1 MHALSSPEVTTTRP
15 RPRLTTGIALVGAAA
30 IAITPLAI
38 TGAPAITHDVHHA
51 IDSAATS
58 IKLTGLEM
66 YQQVIADAVANFEA
80 SREWA
85 VPGAFPILEQI
96 LSNQQANLSA
106 LGSALG
112 TFGPAA
118 LEVIKTEV
126 PQLLAQAAEGFAKG
140 DLVSAVNAVL
150 TAAIL
155 PITAGID
162 LVSGPIIPAI
172 QQALAGPV
180 QNLANVINQLP
191 NMILS
196 GALVPLSPLL
206 SGGGALVQAVQN
218 VIDAVQAADPAKAL
232 DAVVSAPA
240 VVLDGILNGGY
251 GMSLAPLVGLNGLTV
266 QSGGLLNP
274 GSFTD
279 DGRLILPGSLQSW
292 QTLQQTIVAAL
303 TPPAA
308 PSSAV
313 SRTLASSSPTD
324 ISAVRAPVGAST
336 TAVTLDTR
344 ANSADATPAP
354 SSNPSST
361 PVASTPAASTPS
373 ESASAPSTTAPES
386 ATATETASTGSSGG
400 ATGSGPADSQT
411 GSDEP
416 AGAQSEGAQ
425 SEGAQFAGAR
435 SGDTPSASADAQ
447 SGGTATTGPQQS
459 GPQQTGPHTTSGA
472 TASPAGAGSAQGASG
487 S

>member
-15 RPRLTTGIALVGAAA
+15 RPRMTTGIALVGAAA

-172 QQALAGPV
+172 QQTLAGPV

-196 GALVPLSPLL
+196 GALVPLSPVL

-313 SRTLASSSPTD
+313 SRTFASSSPTD

-344 ANSADATPAP
+344 ANSADATPTP

-361 PVASTPAASTPS
+361 PAASTPAASTP
-373 ESASAPSTTAPES
+373 SASAPSTTAPES

-400 ATGSGPADSQT
+400 ATDSGPADSQT

-425 SEGAQFAGAR
+425 FAGAQ

-447 SGGTATTGPQQS
+447 SGGTATTGSQQS